1 MVFARP
7 TFRLG
12 SVKASPKPSWFAQMG
27 SQIGLW
33 WAASTIRSDSSDV
46 VPVNDNQRPMP
57 GDPLGDNVLIRRI
70 AQGDEQALSQL
81 YDRYAAT
88 VMGIALKIV
97 RQREIAEE
105 ITQEAFWRVWQR
117 ASTFDNSRGN
127 CAPWLFGIARN
138 LSIDELRRRAARPQA
153 AYDDPER
160 PLLESIADDA
170 DIEEV
175 VWLGEQRSVVRSA
188 MQSLSAEQR
197 EALELAYFSG
207 LTQREIA
214 DKLGNPLG
222 TIKTRVR
229 LGLLKLR
236 DLLGTHQWNE

>member
-7 TFRLG
+7 KIDLG
-12 SVKASPKPSWFAQMG
+12 DVRAISSPSWFAQVV
-27 SQIGLW
+27 QQVQLW
-33 WAASTIRSDSSDV
+33 WAASTIRSDASDV

-57 GDPLGDNVLIRRI
+57 GDPPGDNVLIRRI

-153 AYDDPER
+153 AYEDPER
-160 PLLESIADDA
+160 PLLEAIADEA
-170 DIEEV
+170 DVEEV
-175 VWLGEQRSVVRSA
+175 VWLGEQRAVVRSA
-188 MQSLSAEQR
+188 MQALSAEQR

-236 DLLGTHQWNE
+236 DLLGTQQWNE

>member
-12 SVKASPKPSWFAQMG
+12 TVKASPKPSWFAQMG

-46 VPVNDNQRPMP
+46 VPINDNQRPMP